1 MSIVNIGLRFSSLIF
16 KIILIYISHTVLR
29 WIEVASL
36 TLPRTSSVAH
46 TALRRRFVAGL
57 CGEATLGP
65 SQSMHLPET
74 THFHFASLTSSP
86 GRQLP
91 EHHAMAVSAP
101 RDSSG
106 GRQLPTRV
114 STACDRC
121 RRNKSR
127 CDPFRPCSLC
137 IRANVE
143 CIASNNEG
151 QSRLAKRRRT
161 REPLRDEHLNSEPP
175 TVSRPHAQPAPA
187 PGHTRTEPDLLS
199 ASESHQDLES
209 RRPSVGEG
217 PVDSA
222 VGIAHKVSLRFY
234 AL

>member
-1 MSIVNIGLRFSSLIF
+1 VSLELRFSSLIF
-16 KIILIYISHTVLR
+16 RVFVICRNHTVLR
-29 WIEVASL
+29 WIEVSLL
-36 TLPRTSSVAH
+36 TLSRATSVAY

-65 SQSMHLPET
+65 SQSMRLSET
-74 THFHFASLTSSP
+74 THFHFASLTTSP
-86 GRQLP
+86 GRQRP
-91 EHHAMAVSAP
+91 EHHAMVVSAP
-101 RDSSG
+101 RDPSG

-143 CIASNNEG
+143 CIAGSNED
-151 QSRLAKRRRT
+151 QPRPTKRRRT

-175 TVSRPHAQPAPA
+175 TVSRPHAQFEPAPS
-187 PGHTRTEPDLLS
+187 HNRTEPDVLS
-199 ASESHQDLES
+199 AGGNHQDVES
-209 RRPSVGEG
+209 WRPSVGEG

-222 VGIAHKVSLRFY
+222 VGIAHKVSLRSY
-234 AL
+234 KL